1 MEQNMNTVTLQSP
14 TVGSNKQANGSGL
27 KIAVSIA
34 AVIAACGIGFGVY
47 GVLDSQQKSQ
57 QITNLETEIVSKNQ
71 KITELETEISQ
82 IGSKDEEASE
92 SIIDESET
100 ETATENNTVV
110 MTIESTLDENETR
123 TVFKIGE
130 CSADGPSVKCPVD
143 VNGKDALISYNST
156 DGLLRLTLP
165 KE

>member
-1 MEQNMNTVTLQSP
+1 
-14 TVGSNKQANGSGL
+14 
-27 KIAVSIA
+27 
-34 AVIAACGIGFGVY
+34 
-47 GVLDSQQKSQ
+47 
-57 QITNLETEIVSKNQ
+57 
-71 KITELETEISQ
+71 
-82 IGSKDEEASE
+82 
-92 SIIDESET
+92 
-100 ETATENNTVV
+100 